1 MSDMHVRK
9 NDLVQVMTGDDNG
22 KTGKIL
28 RILSA
33 KRRVVV
39 EGVNYVQKH
48 IRKSEKNPQGGRMQM
63 EAPISWSNV
72 LVVCQNKSCEK
83 SGKGVRVRRK
93 FLDNGVKIR
102 VCYKCGSEI
111 IVGE

>member
-1 MSDMHVRK
+1 MHVRK
-9 NDLVQVMTGDDNG
+9 NDFVQVMTGDNSG
-22 KTGKIL
+22 KKGKIL
-28 RILSA
+28 QILPD
-33 KRRVVV
+33 KKRVVI

-83 SGKGVRVRRK
+83 SGKGVRTRRK
-93 FLDNGVKIR
+93 FLDSGDKIR
-102 VCYKCGSEI
+102 ACYKCGSEI
-111 IVGE
+111 VISE

>member
-1 MSDMHVRK
+1 MHVRK
-9 NDLVQVMTGDDNG
+9 NDLVQVMSGDDSG

-28 RILSA
+28 SIMCA

-39 EGVNYVQKH
+39 EGVNFVQKH
-48 IRKSEKNPQGGRMQM
+48 IRKSEQNPQGGRMQK

-83 SGKGVRVRRK
+83 TGQGVRVKRK
-93 FLDNGVKIR
+93 LLDKGEKIR
-102 VCYKCGSEI
+102 VCSKCGSEI